1 MFLHWLVIKHTYFST
16 LTVSDIDSNDTKL
29 TCFSAVASSDIDGN
43 NIELENFVSDDG
55 MVTFCIWT
63 QGHRESIHRTWKK
76 KRGILWSHVD

>member
-43 NIELENFVSDDG
+43 NIELENFVRWNGDLLHLDSRS
-55 MVTFCIWT
+55 
-63 QGHRESIHRTWKK
+63 QRKHPPNLKE